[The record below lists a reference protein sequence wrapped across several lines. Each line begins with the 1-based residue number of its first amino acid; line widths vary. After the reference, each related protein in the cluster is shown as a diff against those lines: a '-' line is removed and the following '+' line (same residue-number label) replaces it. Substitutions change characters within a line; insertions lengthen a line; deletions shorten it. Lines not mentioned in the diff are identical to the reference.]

1 MILYGIFSDQ
11 VSEKLSIENHGYSFK
26 INLVLHTVGMI
37 ERILLNEPLNVE
49 SDELEKA
56 MEDPLFSSIQQL
68 LSPLEKTIRFETP
81 SSEVYYSLKLIRNE
95 LAKNEYTK

>member
-1 MILYGIFSDQ
+1 MIDPLWNFSDQ

-49 SDELEKA
+49 SDELDKS
-56 MEDPLFSSIQQL
+56 DGRSIVFVY
-68 LSPLEKTIRFETP
+68 PTIVIPVGKDHQICNTF
-81 SSEVYYSLKLIRNE
+81 I
-95 LAKNEYTK
+95 

>member
-1 MILYGIFSDQ
+1 
-11 VSEKLSIENHGYSFK
+11 
-26 INLVLHTVGMI
+26 MI